1 MKHVPVLRCQRLI
14 WVSVFSLLA
23 SGCAGLL
30 PKAPPPPSFY
40 ALDGFA
46 TSTSPKRAVP
56 APGARPLNLG
66 PTLIVNPPHAA
77 AGFDSARLI
86 YVRQAHHLQ
95 YFAHSEWV
103 DTPARMAAPLIVAAL
118 QRSTRLSAVLLTPS
132 SAHGDLR
139 LDTEILRL
147 QHDFTASPSRV
158 RLSLRVTL
166 VDNATRR
173 VLAWRELDHM
183 SVAPSEDAY
192 GGVVAANVAWQAALA
207 DLVNFAEEAASR
219 WQPPPPRQ

>member
-1 MKHVPVLRCQRLI
+1 MKHVPIFHWQRLTY
-14 WVSVFSLLA
+14 VSVVALLA

-40 ALDGFA
+40 ALDAFA
-46 TSTSPKRAVP
+46 NAAALNRATQ
-56 APGARPLNLG
+56 APGVRPLNPG

-86 YVRQAHHLQ
+86 YIRQAHQLE
-95 YFAHSEWV
+95 YFANSEWV

-118 QRSTRLSAVLLTPS
+118 QRSTRLGAVLLTPS
-132 SAHGDLR
+132 SAQGDLR

-147 QHDFTASPSRV
+147 QHDFTSSPSRV
-158 RLSLRVTL
+158 RLSLRATL
-166 VDNATRR
+166 VDTATRR
-173 VLAWRELDHM
+173 VLAWREIDHM
-183 SVAPSEDAY
+183 AVSPSEDAY

-207 DLVNFAEEAASR
+207 ELVNFSEEAASR